1 MKLPDA
7 VPVLDLIEAFRRSK
21 TMFTAVSMGLFDR
34 LHDASSTAADLAV
47 STGADAG
54 AMERLL
60 DTCAALGLL
69 EKRDGVYR
77 NSPAAETYLWTGSAH
92 TLDGYIRYS
101 DEVLYPMWGE
111 LESAVR
117 EGSPRWRQVF
127 GLRGGIF
134 SGFFRTEEAKRGF
147 LRGMHGFGM
156 LTSPYVV
163 ETFDLSGYRK
173 MADLGG
179 ATGHLVLAA
188 CERYPDLRGVVFD
201 LPAATALAE
210 EYRALSPVGER
221 VEVVAG
227 DFFEDALP
235 EADLYAVGRI
245 LHDWSDETI
254 ERLLRKI
261 VAALPPSGALLVAE
275 KLLAEDGVG
284 PAPANLQSLN
294 MLVVTEGR
302 ERSLGDYTR
311 LLQAAGFTHVD
322 GRRTGVGLDAI
333 LARK

>member
-1 MKLPDA
+1 
-7 VPVLDLIEAFRRSK
+7 
-21 TMFTAVSMGLFDR
+21 
-34 LHDASSTAADLAV
+34 
-47 STGADAG
+47 
-54 AMERLL
+54 MERLL

-188 CERYPDLRGVVFD
+188 CERYPGLRGVVFD